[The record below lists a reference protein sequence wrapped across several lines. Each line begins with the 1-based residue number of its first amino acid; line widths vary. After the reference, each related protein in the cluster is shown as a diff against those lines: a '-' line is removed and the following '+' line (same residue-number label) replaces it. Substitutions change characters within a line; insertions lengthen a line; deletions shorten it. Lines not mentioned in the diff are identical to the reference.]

1 MSDKW
6 INIREDVAWQ
16 VVQQIV
22 DEYHSLLGFKNY
34 ILNFF
39 RQNEMNNG
47 HAKWSLALKGSKG
60 FEDRSGTPIPHLS
73 FLLPGSSR
81 LTELFFNYFALFSS
95 LLSPF

>member
-1 MSDKW
+1 M
-6 INIREDVAWQ
+6 
-16 VVQQIV
+16 VQQII

-60 FEDRSGTPIPHLS
+60 FEDRSAPPPPHPPPLFPTPRQ
-73 FLLPGSSR
+73 LPPNR
-81 LTELFFNYFALFSS
+81 VIIF
-95 LLSPF
+95 

>member
-1 MSDKW
+1 M
-6 INIREDVAWQ
+6 
-16 VVQQIV
+16 VQQII

-60 FEDRSGTPIPHLS
+60 LEDRSGTRPPPPPTPLS
-73 FLLPGSSR
+73 
-81 LTELFFNYFALFSS
+81 Y
-95 LLSPF
+95 SPTAPA

>member
-1 MSDKW
+1 M
-6 INIREDVAWQ
+6 
-16 VVQQIV
+16 VQQII

-60 FEDRSGTPIPHLS
+60 FEDRSGTPPPPIPHLS

-81 LTELFFNYFALFSS
+81 LTELLFFNYFALFSS

>member
-1 MSDKW
+1 M
-6 INIREDVAWQ
+6 
-16 VVQQIV
+16 VQQII

-60 FEDRSGTPIPHLS
+60 FEDRSG
-73 FLLPGSSR
+73 SSR
-81 LTELFFNYFALFSS
+81 LTELLFFNYFALFSS

>member
-1 MSDKW
+1 M
-6 INIREDVAWQ
+6 
-16 VVQQIV
+16 VQQIV

-60 FEDRSGTPIPHLS
+60 LEDRSGYY
-73 FLLPGSSR
+73 FLIILLR
-81 LTELFFNYFALFSS
+81 S
-95 LLSPF
+95 LLCSVPASRSPGTV